1 MAATAFEQV
10 AYDLVPKSRL
20 GSLFKDETGGG
31 GGEGRNRFRLS
42 PPLPLFFPR
51 TLGRGQVLGCCHIT
65 KQIQKRH

>member
-1 MAATAFEQV
+1 MITSMAATAFEQV

-42 PPLPLFFPR
+42 PPLPLFFSSN
-51 TLGRGQVLGCCHIT
+51 LGMRSGIRVLPHN
-65 KQIQKRH
+65 

>member
-1 MAATAFEQV
+1 MITSMAATAFEQV

-42 PPLPLFFPR
+42 PPLPLFFSSN
-51 TLGRGQVLGCCHIT
+51 LGTRSGIRVLPHN
-65 KQIQKRH
+65 